1 MTETPSVFGIIGLGV
16 MGRNLALN
24 IEEKGFPVAAWN
36 REYEATERFLSGEG
50 AGRKIQG
57 FRTLKELAEALPR
70 PRRILMMIKSGAPV
84 DETVGKLMP
93 LLQEGDVLL
102 DGGNSH
108 FPDTERRC
116 EALRSDGVHFFGT
129 GVSGG
134 EMGARYGPSLMPG
147 GDRQAY
153 SQIAPVLEKIAAQV
167 EDGPCVAYVGPGG
180 AGHFVKT
187 VHNGIEYAVMQL
199 LAEAYDAAKRLLGMD
214 SAETSDLFDS
224 WNRGPLR
231 SFLLDITSRIFTVK
245 DEETGQP
252 LVEVI
257 LDQAEQKGTGKW
269 TAQAALDLG
278 TPISSI
284 YSAIEA
290 RFFSAQKENRERVSR
305 RIPGPQPRL
314 ESDKAAISKQLH
326 DAFFASFLVSYCQG
340 LSLIQEA
347 SVDFQWRIDRSEVCR
362 IWKGGCIIRADL
374 LSTLQ
379 ELYRAEPELWTPL
392 ESDPFQK
399 WLAPRQD
406 SWRHFVSAAVQSGLA
421 IPCLTSSLT
430 YYDSLRTADL
440 PQNLTQ
446 AQRDFFGSHRYR
458 RRDRPQTAPV
468 HTDWYAETGYTE
480 KG

>member
-1 MTETPSVFGIIGLGV
+1 MTEKPSGFGVIGLGV

-24 IEEKGFPVAAWN
+24 IEEKGFPVAVWN
-36 REYEATERFLSGEG
+36 LEFETTEEFLGNEARGL
-50 AGRKIQG
+50 KILG
-57 FRTLKELAEALPR
+57 VRGLDELVEALPR
-70 PRRILMMIKSGAPV
+70 PRRILMMIKSGSPV
-84 DETVGKLMP
+84 DQTIGKLKP

-116 EALRSDGVHFFGT
+116 EALRADGVHFFGT

-147 GDRQAY
+147 GDRRAY
-153 SQIAPVLEKIAAQV
+153 SHIAPVLEKIAAQV
-167 EDGPCVAYVGPGG
+167 VDGPCVAYVGPGG

-187 VHNGIEYAVMQL
+187 VHNGIEYATMQL
-199 LAEAYDAAKRLLGMD
+199 LAEAYDAAKRLLGMEAAD
-214 SAETSDLFDS
+214 IGELFES

-231 SFLLDITSRIFTVK
+231 SFLLDITSRIFSVK

-257 LDQAEQKGTGKW
+257 LDQAEEKGTGKW

-278 TPISSI
+278 IPISTI

-290 RFFSAQKENRERVSR
+290 RFFSAQKENRMRASQK
-305 RIPGPQPRL
+305 IAGPAPRL
-314 ESDKAAISKQLH
+314 ASERAELLQQLH
-326 DAFFASFLVSYCQG
+326 DAFFASFLVSYSQG
-340 LSLIQEA
+340 LSLIQQA
-347 SVDFQWRIDRSEVCR
+347 SEEFEWRIDRSEICR

-379 ELYRAEPELWTPL
+379 ELYRAKPELWTPL
-392 ESDPFQK
+392 ESEPLQE
-399 WLAPRQD
+399 WLAPRQK
-406 SWRHFVSAAVQSGLA
+406 SWRRFVSAAVQSGIP
-421 IPCLTSSLT
+421 IPCLASSLA

-458 RRDRPQTAPV
+458 RRDRPQDAPE
-468 HTDWYAETGYTE
+468 HTDWYAQTE
-480 KG
+480 YSERG